1 MRSASLSRGTEPMAT
16 RPCSKRGARRWTGPL
31 ICQLLGPV
39 GSCPQ
44 KVRLCRYK
52 KLEDLL
58 EKSFSLVK
66 MPSLQPVVM
75 CVMKHLP
82 KVRTPGQR
90 AQGALCTAPSVGRR
104 SEPWLRLAASHWGGF
119 LSCRPKRGPRSPS
132 RAETEAPRVVGLWD
146 PWRLGKSRLY
156 SAWLPASSGPE
167 SSHRCPCRWGWAC
180 GGLYWGTEAS

>member
-1 MRSASLSRGTEPMAT
+1 MELGPWPHAPA
-16 RPCSKRGARRWTGPL
+16 PRGAPARGDASPDLPAAGASR
-31 ICQLLGPV
+31 QL
-39 GSCPQ
+39 PQ

-82 KVRTPGQR
+82 KVRTS
-90 AQGALCTAPSVGRR
+90 APSLGRR

-132 RAETEAPRVVGLWD
+132 WAETEARRVVGLWD
-146 PWRLGKSRLY
+146 PWRLGRSRLY

-167 SSHRCPCRWGWAC
+167 SCHRCPCPWGWAC
-180 GGLYWGTEAS
+180 GGLCWGAEAS